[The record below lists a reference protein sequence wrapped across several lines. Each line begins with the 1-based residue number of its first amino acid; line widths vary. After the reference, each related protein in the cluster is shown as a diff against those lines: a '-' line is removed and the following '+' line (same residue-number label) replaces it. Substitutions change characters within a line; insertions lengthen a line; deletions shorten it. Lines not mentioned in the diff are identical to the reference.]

1 MTRSPAD
8 ISAQRY
14 RQELCVGWRLGT
26 AVKVSGKM
34 GWYTVGIGAV
44 FIIYFRIML
53 IRFFFRLKGARGKSG
68 ILMIL
73 SESDEKNKLN

>member
-1 MTRSPAD
+1 MTVGL
-8 ISAQRY
+8 AQRY
-14 RQELCVGWRLGT
+14 RQELCVGGFWCISDKLCWRLGT

-34 GWYTVGIGAV
+34 GCIAAGIGAV

-73 SESDEKNKLN
+73 SESD